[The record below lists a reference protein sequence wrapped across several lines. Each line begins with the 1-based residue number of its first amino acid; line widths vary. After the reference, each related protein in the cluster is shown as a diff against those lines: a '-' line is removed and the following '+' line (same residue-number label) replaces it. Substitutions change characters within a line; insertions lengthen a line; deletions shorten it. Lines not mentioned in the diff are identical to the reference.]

1 MARHR
6 LVVVTAT
13 AVAVLAAATGTVQA
27 RQADTTFGV
36 GLKLGSVIGT
46 IPVGSATGP
55 WLVWNAQ
62 KCAYETA
69 AKHPAAYKANIR
81 KVVGGPTQ
89 IGYMNYGDTD
99 PFGVANSRDIKKQA
113 MAAGFKVNVYNL
125 KYPSQTEPLTQ
136 AHNAVTKGDKGVIQ
150 AQQLD
155 ALSTS
160 YLKILQTQG
169 CIPSVQ
175 MYLAVKNVPAFGA
188 VWTDVGTTQGTWL
201 AKGAKAKGWKP
212 SDTALV
218 ECTDPDVGASVNVMF
233 DTAPKA
239 LAAGGFAL
247 PGGNVYKLVCKYSS
261 TQSAKISVTNW
272 LTAHPTVKHMLINT
286 IDDERMQG
294 VIGALKQA
302 GRQGDALTIASGAD
316 PLGHSQIYSGTQG
329 ASIAFFP
336 ERYGRWL
343 VPLLQD
349 VMAGNPV
356 PSFTGSG
363 LVVVTK
369 ANIAKFYPKR

>member
-6 LVVVTAT
+6 LVVIAAT
-13 AVAVLAAATGTVQA
+13 AVAVLTAVTGTGQA
-27 RQADTTFGV
+27 RESSQSYGV
-36 GLKLGSVIGT
+36 GLKLGSVIQT

-55 WLVWNAQ
+55 WLVWNA
-62 KCAYETA
+62 KTCAYQTA
-69 AKHPAAYKANIR
+69 SKHPAAYKANIR

-89 IGYMNYGDTD
+89 IGYMDYGDTD
-99 PFGVANSRDIKKQA
+99 PFGVANSRDIKKWA
-113 MAAGFKVNVYNL
+113 GAAGFKLNVYNL
-125 KYPSQTEPLTQ
+125 KYPSTTEPLTQ
-136 AHNAVTKGDKGVIQ
+136 AHNSVTKGDKGVIQ

-155 ALSTS
+155 ALSAA
-160 YLKILQTQG
+160 YLKILQKQG

-188 VWTDVGTTQGTWL
+188 VWSDVGTTQGTWL
-201 AKGAKAKGWKP
+201 AKGARAKGWKA

-239 LAAGGFAL
+239 LAAGGFGL
-247 PGGNVYKLVCKYSS
+247 SSSNVYKLVCKYSS

-272 LTAHPTVKHMLINT
+272 LTAHPTVKHLLINT

-302 GRQGDALTIASGAD
+302 GRQNDALTIASGAD
-316 PLGHSQIYSGTQG
+316 PLGQSQIYAGTQG

-343 VPLLQD
+343 VPLLED

-363 LVVVTK
+363 LVIVTK